1 MLNYNEYTFFFF
13 ASILDCIS
21 PIAKSSSLV
30 VIAYYTVVRW
40 YWFFFPTRPPDPR
53 VFPLYATRPVYPP
66 RFPAY
71 IVIIIIIILIFF
83 CSLSLLSRM
92 NSTRSRRSR
101 IADRRTFFLSFS
113 FSLLTLEQ
121 RDHHVSLSNRTCV
134 RAVNFFFSFFPFPF
148 ESSPRIGDSRSR
160 DKISNPEFVRSF
172 VRSIDRSIDRSL
184 VAAMA
189 NTDELSVV
197 KFSFHYV

>member
-83 CSLSLLSRM
+83 LFSLASLANEFNPISPIE
-92 NSTRSRRSR
+92 NRRSSNLLP
-101 IADRRTFFLSFS
+101 FFFF

-121 RDHHVSLSNRTCV
+121 RDHHVSLVLSRIA
-134 RAVNFFFSFFPFPF
+134 RASERSIFFFLFFPFPSNRVL
-148 ESSPRIGDSRSR
+148 ESAILDRETKFRTP
-160 DKISNPEFVRSF
+160 NLFVRSF
-172 VRSIDRSIDRSL
+172 VRSIDRSIDL
-184 VAAMA
+184 W
-189 NTDELSVV
+189 
-197 KFSFHYV
+197 